1 MVVTVEP
8 GFYIIPSLLR
18 DPEMRDQLSERVKWE
33 EAHRLAP
40 FGGIRIEDDILITEE
55 GHENLTSA
63 IPKEAKE
70 IESIVGSGKKPTERL
85 SVS

>member
-18 DPEMRDQLSERVKWE
+18 SQEMRDRFDDHVNWE

-40 FGGIRIEDDILITEE
+40 FGGIRIEDDVWITADGPEILTD
-55 GHENLTSA
+55 T
-63 IPKEAKE
+63 IPRTVAEVQAA
-70 IESIVGSGKKPTERL
+70 VGSGATPAERL
-85 SVS
+85 SA